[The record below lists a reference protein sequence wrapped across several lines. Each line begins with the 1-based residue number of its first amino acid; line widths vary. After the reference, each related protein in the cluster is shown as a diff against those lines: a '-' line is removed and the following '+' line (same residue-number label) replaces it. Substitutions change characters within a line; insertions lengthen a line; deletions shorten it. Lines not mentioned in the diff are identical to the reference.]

1 MATTHVKKVIDDWDG
16 VSEAHKTVHFSYEG
30 KHYEMDLSVDNHNM
44 VHGKFGEFIGK
55 AREVKTTGRGR
66 RTTAHKVTRSAT
78 TAANKEH
85 LNAVREWA
93 RLNGYT
99 VADRGRVPN
108 HVIEA
113 YDAKH

>member
-1 MATTHVKKVIDDWDG
+1 MVTKTVEKKIDDWDG
-16 VSEAHKTVHFSYEG
+16 VSEAHKTVRFSYEG

-55 AREVKTTGRGR
+55 AREVKTASRGR
-66 RTTAHKVTRSAT
+66 RGATHKVTRTAT
-78 TAANKEH
+78 TAANKEY

>member
-16 VSEAHKTVHFSYEG
+16 VSEATKTVHFSYEG

-55 AREVKTTGRGR
+55 AREVKPAGRGR
-66 RTTAHKVTRSAT
+66 RAATRVVRHTAS
-78 TAANKEH
+78 NKEH

-99 VADRGRVPN
+99 VADRGRIPT
-108 HVIEA
+108 HIEDA
-113 YDAKH
+113 YNAKH